1 MRITLQNL
9 TAPANPPF
17 SMLIYSGVT
26 SRFTHTFLLTILF
39 ILFVY
44 IPSAYATNWLCY
56 GWNWDCYY
64 EIEETVQKMRT
75 DLTVTAIEATN
86 DDLKKL
92 LRLDNYTTYR
102 KPIEAVLNMID
113 YGQDID
119 SFKSFQSCSIP
130 SEGILFKS
138 IEEIEIEIIDGYF
151 QDSLLNLADSTVLEV
166 FGVLQTLYQGFKT
179 FKEMANVLNCFNK
192 RQLLIMYF
200 DSRNSNLSK
209 EQAYDA
215 LVTDFSEIINLWK
228 GLPFSDKNIEDYLE
242 NAYQAWN
249 VWNDTSKRDL
259 TGNYFA
265 HQATDKGTYLAITS
279 DLQLSDGPYSLN
291 QKIFSQFSIT
301 NRDTVPITLNALTA
315 GGRLVVN
322 GIELCPDNICPDF
335 THQSVTLSP
344 NVPYKYQG
352 ALILTRTGT
361 YHFFTT
367 FQTTDRIWNTAVRT
381 EAAVRNTVNI
391 NVVNDASPPTV
402 NLTAPLN
409 GSTVS
414 GSATAMATA
423 TDNLSINRVEF
434 YLDNTLL
441 GSDSTSPYS
450 WAWNTILY
458 PNRSYTLYARAYD
471 GAGNQRNSSQITVT
485 VNNDTADTTPPTI
498 SLAFASTTNT
508 SAIVSWATNE
518 AATTQVEYGQTT
530 AYGLSTTLNSTLS
543 TNHTAT
549 LSPLST
555 NTLYHY
561 RVKSRDA
568 AGNLAVSG
576 DNTFRTGT
584 AGNVSPSVTVGSPND
599 GENWPAGSIQNI
611 TWTARDDTGVI
622 SVNLFYSTDGG
633 SNWNSIPGGTGI
645 GNSGSFPWTVPNISS
660 SVVRVMVTALD
671 GSGTTGQDTSD
682 GNFTISA
689 SCTAPSTPQLWGI
702 GTLSETGNYTVN
714 WSAVAGASTYTLQEA
729 TNSAFMGAIE
739 YPPVSGTSKSIS
751 GKTTNVYYYRVKA
764 NNSCNGGSSSGLS
777 NTEFIRVTINQPPT
791 VPSSPFPAHEESGVS
806 RNPILSW
813 NAGDP
818 DGSVEYA
825 VRFGTDPAPG
835 FTAGFGAVGGTSY
848 QIPFTL
854 EPGTRYYWGIK
865 ARDNK
870 GAAIESPIWSFTT
883 EYAYADLVPTNLTV
897 DGPVSPNGQVALNLT
912 VKNQGVYTA
921 PSAQVRF
928 YLSNAET
935 GKDQQISINNCCFT
949 PELAPNAHAVIST
962 NVTLTNLKAG
972 QSYIVAHISTEPYFV
987 EGNRSNNTLSRV
999 INYQDGNSPLIS
1011 SLVLQSGIFRTGGK
1025 STIAFTVSDDIGITT
1040 LDFYYSYD
1048 NGANWNTIATG
1059 FVPGSNGMSGG
1070 YDWTIPTNALLTN
1083 QLKIK
1088 MVAWDTSGN
1097 RSEAI
1102 AGPYTVISGVAPNVT
1117 LLSPNGGEVWDLGTT
1132 QTIRWNV
1139 NAPNGIG
1146 RMTLYLYWSDQAEFI
1161 ADVRSNTSGSFVWTV
1176 PKSSSFVT
1184 STARV
1189 KIRVEDLNGNE
1200 SDDWSDA
1207 YFSIRD
1213 SSAPPPPPW
1222 AVPSPITTVQEGNE
1236 SSRHN
1241 SNPVIATDQLE
1252 TLHLIYLF
1260 TSDDLATPSRTIT
1273 QKIMYQKRVEDNWLA
1288 PQIVYALTQTTDG
1301 NLNGFHTFEDVRLL
1315 SDSKGNVHI
1324 VWTDSIPIGPLTNRN
1339 QNDIFYV
1346 SNSGSSWN
1354 APINL
1359 SNTIKDSNGNP
1370 TVSGLP
1376 AMTLD
1381 TADNLHLVWQDGR
1394 SWNSDRTI
1402 NGQANIYYRKR
1413 DNAGNWSLVSQV
1425 TSGGAG
1431 IPSFT
1436 SDTNHNLHLVYTA
1449 NPRSIAYTKW
1459 DGTGWSSP
1467 AIVTDQ
1473 ADGFPSV
1480 ISDNNNNLHLSWY
1493 RFDSSLGIQQ
1503 VFYSFY
1509 NGTFWTSPEEVSD
1522 RISGQSPVNPSI
1534 VADSSG
1540 RPHVIWETMGDKAAI
1555 YHKVRDMQGWS
1566 QRTQLNL
1573 NSQFPQTHSS
1583 DAAITSTDHMHV
1595 VWASSFDA
1603 HGEVFYNHAKVSLDR
1618 SIPTISLF
1626 SPSHGEDLSIGVSY
1640 PITWLATDNVTV
1652 SSISL
1657 KYTTDNGTTFTTISD
1672 GLPNTGA
1679 YSWTVPNITSGT
1691 VEIFATAFDGGGNQA
1706 TATSGLFNISD
1717 QTPPAVSVQ
1726 SPNGGEFFETGSV
1739 QSIRWSATDNVAV
1752 SSVDLSFSADG
1763 GSTWISI
1770 VSGGANTGA
1779 FEWTVPHFIS
1789 ANNLVR
1795 VVASDAG
1802 GRIAT
1807 DNSNAAFTIVSAN
1820 VPPLAPFGPL
1830 PPNREANVS
1839 TKSALSWNGGDPD
1852 TGDRVTYTVYFGTNN
1867 NPPVVSTSQPTAVYN
1882 PGPLTAM
1889 TTYYWKVVASD
1900 KKASATGPL
1909 WSFTT
1914 GPEPVMAPANLKAT
1928 APSANRVDLSWSDA
1942 ASNETGYTVE
1952 RKVGINGSYAGIATL
1967 AANAMTYSDTGLN
1980 GASTYIYR
1988 VRAFNTS
1995 TASAYSNEAAATTA
2009 NTPPNVPSAPSPAD
2023 HAGGQPV
2030 NLTLAWSGDDPD
2042 PSDTLAYDVYF
2053 GINSDPPLVSTGQSL
2068 TNYTPEPLTHQKF
2081 YYWRVVATD
2090 NHGHSSSGPV
2100 WSFVTQAEPAPNT
2113 PVGLSGTAM
2122 PPKEISLRWTDNS
2135 NNEIGFKLERKTGPN
2150 GAYDQIA
2157 VVPANTR
2164 NYTDS
2169 NLISDKTYSYRIRA
2183 YNGFGPSGYSN
2194 EVSVYLSPAGL
2205 RGEYFNNSDLSIPAF
2220 TRIDPEIN
2228 FDWADGSPD
2237 PSMEPDTFSV
2247 RWTGKIRIDHDETY
2261 TFSTITDEGVRLW
2274 IDGRLVI
2281 NHWQTGAASNNGT
2294 MALTTGLHDI
2304 KVEFFEESGEAFVQ
2318 LFWSSPST
2326 PNAIIPQD
2334 HLLPPESAG
2343 RAPTL
2348 SWTGE
2353 AGYTADGIDPQAG
2366 NTTAAFNYR
2375 VKYTDADGDA
2385 PMSGHPRVHI
2395 LKGGREINGSPFA
2408 MTGAGGSPAEG
2419 TIYTHSATLPE
2430 GTDYTY
2436 YFDAKDA
2443 AGLQAVAAPAA
2454 PTPTAPLDAPDVGD
2468 APPLPGDLDGSGRV
2482 DGFDLGSLG
2491 PAFGSR
2497 PGDSNWS
2504 AAVDLNGDGVVDG
2517 SDLTLLGVNFGKTR

>member
-1 MRITLQNL
+1 MRRKEIN
-9 TAPANPPF
+9 
-17 SMLIYSGVT
+17 I
-26 SRFTHTFLLTILF
+26 FLF
-39 ILFVY
+39 
-44 IPSAYATNWLCY
+44 
-56 GWNWDCYY
+56 
-64 EIEETVQKMRT
+64 
-75 DLTVTAIEATN
+75 
-86 DDLKKL
+86 
-92 LRLDNYTTYR
+92 
-102 KPIEAVLNMID
+102 
-113 YGQDID
+113 
-119 SFKSFQSCSIP
+119 
-130 SEGILFKS
+130 
-138 IEEIEIEIIDGYF
+138 
-151 QDSLLNLADSTVLEV
+151 
-166 FGVLQTLYQGFKT
+166 
-179 FKEMANVLNCFNK
+179 
-192 RQLLIMYF
+192 
-200 DSRNSNLSK
+200 
-209 EQAYDA
+209 
-215 LVTDFSEIINLWK
+215 
-228 GLPFSDKNIEDYLE
+228 
-242 NAYQAWN
+242 
-249 VWNDTSKRDL
+249 
-259 TGNYFA
+259 
-265 HQATDKGTYLAITS
+265 
-279 DLQLSDGPYSLN
+279 
-291 QKIFSQFSIT
+291 
-301 NRDTVPITLNALTA
+301 
-315 GGRLVVN
+315 
-322 GIELCPDNICPDF
+322 
-335 THQSVTLSP
+335 SVTFF
-344 NVPYKYQG
+344 
-352 ALILTRTGT
+352 LT
-361 YHFFTT
+361 F
-367 FQTTDRIWNTAVRT
+367 NM
-381 EAAVRNTVNI
+381 
-391 NVVNDASPPTV
+391 P
-402 NLTAPLN
+402 
-409 GSTVS
+409 
-414 GSATAMATA
+414 
-423 TDNLSINRVEF
+423 SIV
-434 YLDNTLL
+434 
-441 GSDSTSPYS
+441 
-450 WAWNTILY
+450 
-458 PNRSYTLYARAYD
+458 
-471 GAGNQRNSSQITVT
+471 
-485 VNNDTADTTPPTI
+485 TADTLGDQLNKYLQQESKFSPPEYLLNPESFLSRDAFNIGWLSLTSFASQTDYALLYDVHYQSGLGYHDLGISALLKARQLYTLGDFASAERYKDIYLNYRVLSDKSFLASVAAFQKNVDQAVKLANAIREGSQTAFAIVLGIQLGPHVGPTVTRSLEWMFIGVDYGVTRALEGKEEANKDLVVKVLVNGLFKHVRFSQLDGRTLEEYLKNPVADDVFSKLRVLISSSELEEAIPEILKKSGIAIIEQQVQNLIQYITRVDTITDGPPIERDIIGVFSTFQPESSWVADNDPHVWGSYWVQDFHNASTSDRLILIYNPDLNMVFSVKGDIWRTVYEPLGGPSSWLGPPISNEQPYPVLDSPSNVKQNFKNGYITHLPKSNPFWKPYQKEIIPPSIYVLNDTLAPTI
-498 SLAFASTTNT
+498 SSVFS
-508 SAIVSWATNE
+508 SV
-518 AATTQVEYGQTT
+518 
-530 AYGLSTTLNSTLS
+530 
-543 TNHTAT
+543 
-549 LSPLST
+549 
-555 NTLYHY
+555 
-561 RVKSRDA
+561 
-568 AGNLAVSG
+568 
-576 DNTFRTGT
+576 TGT
-584 AGNVSPSVTVGSPND
+584 AATITWLTNEPATAQLEYGTTPCPCSLSSFSDLSLVSEHSINISGLLPSKKYYFRVFSRDSAKNLAYSENNSFITSSLGVVAPSVTVGTPNG
-599 GENWPAGSIQNI
+599 GEVWPAGSEQTIS
-611 TWTARDDTGVI
+611 WTAQGGSTL
-622 SVNLFYSTDGG
+622 SVTLSYSTDGG
-633 SNWNSIPGGTGI
+633 GSWQRIPQATGI
-645 GNSGSFPWTVPNISS
+645 PNTGNFRWTVPNISAHAVLISTSVTDGQMS
-660 SVVRVMVTALD
+660 SSD
-671 GSGTTGQDTSD
+671 SSD
-682 GNFTISA
+682 GAFTITS
-689 SCTAPSTPQLWGI
+689 SCAAPLVPILYGI
-702 GTLSETGNYTVN
+702 GTLSETGSYTVN
-714 WSAVAGASTYTLQEA
+714 WGAAAGASTYTLQEA
-729 TNSAFMGAIE
+729 TNSAFTGAIE
-739 YPPVSGTSKSIS
+739 YPSIAGTSKSIS

-777 NTEFIRVTINQPPT
+777 NTEIIRVTINQPPL
-791 VPSSPFPAHEESGVS
+791 VPSNPSPMHTETGVPRRPS
-806 RNPILSW
+806 LSW
-813 NAGDP
+813 LASDP
-818 DGSVEYA
+818 EGPVNYA
-825 VRFGTDPAPG
+825 VFFGTNPGDLPAIRG
-835 FTAGFGAVGGTSY
+835 FDSGGAATSY
-848 QIPFTL
+848 SFPFDL
-854 EPGTRYYWGIK
+854 DPGKTYYWYIK

-870 GAAIESPIWSFTT
+870 GLITTGPTWQFTT
-883 EYAYADLVPTNLTV
+883 EYSFADLVPTNLTIT
-897 DGPVSPNGQVALNLT
+897 GTIAPNAQVTLSLT
-912 VKNQGVYTA
+912 VQNQGSFAA
-921 PSAQVRF
+921 PGAEVSF
-928 YLSNAET
+928 YLSSTST
-935 GKDQQISINNCCFT
+935 GKDQKISNCCHVIS
-949 PELAPNAHAVIST
+949 ELAPGAQKTVSATVR
-962 NVTLTNLKAG
+962 LTNLKAG
-972 QSYIVAHISTEPYFV
+972 QSYIVAHLSTEGHFID
-987 EGNRSNNTLSRV
+987 GNIGNNILGQA

-1025 STIAFTVSDDIGITT
+1025 STIAFTVSDDVSVTT

-1070 YDWTIPTNALLTN
+1070 YDWTIPTNAPLTN

-1088 MVAWDTSGN
+1088 MVAWDATGN
-1097 RSEAI
+1097 LSEATV
-1102 AGPYTVISGVAPNVT
+1102 GPYTIISGVVPT
-1117 LLSPNGGEVWDLGTT
+1117 IRLLSPNGGEVWDLGST

-1176 PKSSSFVT
+1176 PNSSSFVT

-1189 KIRVEDLNGNE
+1189 KIRVEDSNGNE
-1200 SDDWSDA
+1200 SEDWSDA

-1213 SSAPPPPPW
+1213 ASAPPPPPW
-1222 AVPSPITTVQEGNE
+1222 AVPSPITTVQEGSQPLRN
-1236 SSRHN
+1236 N
-1241 SNPVIATDQLE
+1241 SNPVIATDPLG
-1252 TLHLIYLF
+1252 TLHLIYVF

-1301 NLNGFHTFEDVRLL
+1301 NLNGFHAFEDVRLL

-1324 VWTDSIPIGPLTNRN
+1324 VWTDSIPIGSLTNRN

-1370 TVSGLP
+1370 TVSGFP

-1394 SWNSDRTI
+1394 SRNSDFTV

-1436 SDTNHNLHLVYTA
+1436 SDTNHNLHLVYTT
-1449 NPRSIAYTKW
+1449 NPRSIAYMKW

-1467 AIVTDQ
+1467 TIVTDQ
-1473 ADGFPSV
+1473 SDGFPSV
-1480 ISDNNNNLHLSWY
+1480 ISDHNNNLHLSWY

-1509 NGTFWTSPEEVSD
+1509 NGTFWTLPEEVSD
-1522 RISGQSPVNPSI
+1522 RITGQSPANPSI
-1534 VADSSG
+1534 VADSLG
-1540 RPHVIWETMGDKAAI
+1540 RPHVIWETIGDKAAI

-1595 VWASSFDA
+1595 VWTSSFNA

-1618 SIPTISLF
+1618 SVPTISLF
-1626 SPSHGEDLSIGVSY
+1626 SPSHGEALSIGVSY

-1672 GLPNTGA
+1672 RLPNTGA
-1679 YSWTVPNITSGT
+1679 YSWTVPNITSST
-1691 VEIFATAFDGGGNQA
+1691 VEIFATAFDAGGNQA
-1706 TATSGLFNISD
+1706 TATSGLFKISD

-1739 QSIRWSATDNVAV
+1739 QTIRWSATDNVAV
-1752 SSVDLSFSADG
+1752 SSVELSFSADG
-1763 GSTWISI
+1763 GSSWISI

-1807 DNSNAAFTIVSAN
+1807 DTSNAAFTIVSAN

-1830 PPNREANVS
+1830 PPNGEANVS
-1839 TKSALSWNGGDPD
+1839 IQSALSWNGGDPD

-1889 TTYYWKVVASD
+1889 TTYYWKVAASD
-1900 KKASATGPL
+1900 GKASTTGPL

-2042 PSDTLAYDVYF
+2042 PSDTLTYYVYF
-2053 GINSDPPLVSTGQSL
+2053 GTNSDPPLVSTGQSL
-2068 TNYTPEPLTHQKF
+2068 TNYTPEPLSHQKF

-2090 NHGHSSSGPV
+2090 NHENSSSGPV
-2100 WSFVTQAEPAPNT
+2100 WSFVTQAEPAPST

-2122 PPKEISLRWTDNS
+2122 PPKEISLRWTDSS

-2169 NLISDKTYSYRIRA
+2169 DLISDKTYSYRMRA
-2183 YNGFGPSGYSN
+2183 YNGSGHSGYSN
-2194 EVSVYLSPAGL
+2194 EVSIYLSPTGV
-2205 RGEYFNNSDLSIPAF
+2205 RGEYFNNADLSIPAF

-2237 PSMEPDTFSV
+2237 SSMEPDTFSV
-2247 RWTGKIRIDHDETY
+2247 RWSGKIRIDHDETY
-2261 TFSTITDEGVRLW
+2261 TFSTLTDEGVRLW
-2274 IDGRLVI
+2274 IDGHLVI
-2281 NHWQTGAASNNGT
+2281 DHWQIGAASNNGT

-2304 KVEFFEESGEAFVQ
+2304 KVEFFEASGEAFVH
-2318 LFWSSPST
+2318 LSWSSPST

-2334 HLLPPESAG
+2334 HLLPPEPAG

-2366 NTTAAFNYR
+2366 NTTAAFTYR
-2375 VKYTDADGDA
+2375 VKYSDADGDT
-2385 PMSGHPRVHI
+2385 PMSGYPRVHI
-2395 LKGGREINGSPFA
+2395 LKGGSEINGSPFA

-2443 AGLQAVAAPAA
+2443 AGLQAVAAPSA

-2468 APPLPGDLDGSGRV
+2468 APPLQGDLDGSGRV

-2491 PAFGSR
+2491 LAFGSR
-2497 PGDSNWS
+2497 PGDPNWNPG
-2504 AAVDLNGDGVVDG
+2504 VDLNGDGVVDG